1 MAKQFIKSAIAAVI
15 VLVACPLAEAGTGT
29 LYGEDYTLVSFT
41 SSDGHRVE
49 AYIDDEGSLERV
61 RIDGGSVEF
70 NYMFYESFD
79 DFSFPGMIIRKHDGK
94 PDLILSVKDVEMT
107 IG

>member
-1 MAKQFIKSAIAAVI
+1 MI

-29 LYGEDYTLVSFT
+29 LYGEDYTIVSFT
-41 SSDGHRVE
+41 TSDGHRVE
-49 AYIDDEGSLERV
+49 AYIDDEESLERV
-61 RIDGGSVEF
+61 RIDGESVEF

-79 DFSFPGMIIRKHDGK
+79 GFSFPGLIIRKRDGM
-94 PDLILSVKDVEMT
+94 PDLILSVKEVEMT